1 MNSYLEQKE
10 EVKLIF
16 EMTYQVRVPHFKE
29 GLDWY
34 RTFLN
39 REPDFTPHEGF
50 AEWELI
56 PGAWLQLAE
65 GTTAS
70 GSGPLRFGVRS
81 IEDER
86 IRLDRELDVQSFEI
100 FARVEVPVKW
110 ATFSDPWGNLI
121 GLFEYIDKTEM
132 QERITSIL
140 GSKR

>member
-1 MNSYLEQKE
+1 MNIYREKKE
-10 EVKLIF
+10 AGKLIY
-16 EMTYQVRVPHFKE
+16 EMTCQVRVSQFKE
-29 GLDWY
+29 GLHWY

-39 REPDFTPHEGF
+39 RQPDFTPHEGF

-65 GTTAS
+65 GRTAA
-70 GSGPLRFGVRS
+70 GSGPLRLGVRS

-86 IRLDRELDVQSFEI
+86 IRLVKELDVQSFEI
-100 FARVEVPVKW
+100 FAREEVPVKW
-110 ATFSDPWGNLI
+110 ATFSDPWGNQI

-140 GSKR
+140 ESKG